1 MCACTREKKNELLA
15 LCGIH
20 HSVLIKLGNFFHTY
34 YYFSV
39 YTHHKEQE
47 GVALHTL
54 AVCPPIAPVLVWS
67 EEAWLGFV
75 PSARDAFG
83 G

>member
-1 MCACTREKKNELLA
+1 MSSWH
-15 LCGIH
+15 CGIH

-54 AVCPPIAPVLVWS
+54 ALCPPHCSCGSVERRSPAGFCAIRQA
-67 EEAWLGFV
+67 EAL
-75 PSARDAFG
+75 P
-83 G
+83 